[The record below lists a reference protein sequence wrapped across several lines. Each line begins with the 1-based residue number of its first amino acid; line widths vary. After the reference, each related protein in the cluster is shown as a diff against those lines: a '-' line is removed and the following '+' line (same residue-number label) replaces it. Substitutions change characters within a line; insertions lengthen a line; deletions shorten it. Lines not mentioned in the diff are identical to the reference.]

1 MTNFMKICP
10 MGTKL
15 FHADRPTDEQTD
27 MTMLIVASRNFANAC
42 KRLFAKAP
50 YCVVVMRTRIMTS
63 CTENFTHGYVLF
75 WRLRDLEE
83 NLNVH
88 VNSDFIYKIHDF
100 LELVINVELIS

>member
-15 FHADRPTDEQTD
+15 FHADRPTEEQTD
-27 MTMLIVASRNFANAC
+27 MTMLIVAFRNFANAC

-63 CTENFTHGYVLF
+63 CTENFTHGYVLV